1 MGRRCVV
8 PSCPSTDLTM
18 LVHRFPRKHCTA
30 WQKSLQ
36 LNSYAVKDLL
46 DKYVVCAHHFRL
58 SDYRHRESKHLNTTA
73 IPTLDDIPDADKI
86 PDCRT
91 SIHKPNKRNN
101 VAGTTTAVSDRI
113 TPHLNSN
120 LAVGRTYSNCVTS
133 SALSPVTKLTGSRDP
148 IEHVIS
154 VEESFYTDGDI
165 IEEETAMD
173 EVMLLLDSDVSPTD
187 VPECVSVTVNYE
199 EEMDE
204 DTYTGQETFIDEI
217 PEEDENCDNDGKM
230 MVSRTDYVDLIEA
243 NYETDYDADADDGCE
258 LVHENEILFMD
269 YSRKDLINELLAA
282 RSRIKELETKL
293 GNIQQAHVSVLQN
306 LNNFNKVLI
315 S

>member
-8 PSCPSTDLTM
+8 PSCSSTDLTM

-30 WQKSLQ
+30 WQRSLQ
-36 LNSYAVKDLL
+36 LNSYALKDLL
-46 DKYVVCAHHFRL
+46 DKYVVCAHHFRS

-91 SIHKPNKRNN
+91 SIHKPNKRSN
-101 VAGTTTAVSDRI
+101 VAGSTAVSDSV

-120 LAVGRTYSNCVTS
+120 LTIGRTYSNCVS

-148 IEHVIS
+148 IEHDILM
-154 VEESFYTDGDI
+154 EERFYTDGDI

-187 VPECVSVTVNYE
+187 IPECVSVTVNYE
-199 EEMDE
+199 EEVDV
-204 DTYTGQETFIDEI
+204 DTYTEQETFIDEI
-217 PEEDENCDNDGKM
+217 LEEDENCDNVGKM
-230 MVSRTDYVDLIEA
+230 MVSRADYVDLIEA
-243 NYETDYDADADDGCE
+243 KDETDYDDDEDDGCE
-258 LVHENEILFMD
+258 LVDENEILFKD
-269 YSRKDLINELLAA
+269 YSRNDLINELLSA

-293 GNIQQAHVSVLQN
+293 GNIQQAHMSVLQN